1 MASHQDNDWHTG
13 QPRQIGEGARPSGQP
28 ADTAAQA
35 LAGALKLSF
44 RLLTVIMVLVLVAF
58 LLTGVRQVKT
68 DEVGI
73 CSRFGRITGTAETGL
88 AYVWPFPVG
97 RLDIIDLSTRELPV
111 NDFWMYISPADLT
124 KDLSAIR
131 TREKGLRPGRDG
143 ALLTGDGNLLHVQ
156 LMCKYAVGRGR
167 DTQLNMAQAVLFKI
181 NVDDQELEQTRKLG
195 VPLRSEE
202 IIRSVVCRSAIRAA
216 AMQTAEAL
224 RTDTGSFTTAV
235 RDLAQAQLDEMHAG
249 MEIRAVNAVGVSWP
263 IRVLRDVE
271 EVSKAQQ
278 DVARLRRD
286 ATGYA
291 QGLLSR
297 TAGKGY
303 EVLVGDLSARDEPD
317 LVPRYARARREGD
330 NELADEL
337 MARITELLAAE
348 WDDPQGCPG
357 LIPMY
362 AQARQEGQEE
372 LAAKLLAKI
381 DDVLLDT
388 ATGRARTI
396 IQQAQSDRTAMVEPI
411 KGRLSRFRQML
422 PQYRQSSELT
432 VARLWADTRDAILGA
447 AAAEKFYVTE
457 GDGTVVVKINRD
469 PAVARALQR
478 RLLEQDENV
487 DEDEE

>member
-13 QPRQIGEGARPSGQP
+13 QPRQVGEGVRPSGQP
-28 ADTAAQA
+28 DDTAAQA
-35 LAGALKLSF
+35 LTAALKLSF

-111 NDFWMYISPADLT
+111 NDFWTPDLT
-124 KDLSAIR
+124 KDPSAIR

-167 DTQLNMAQAVLFKI
+167 DPKLNMAQAVLFKI
-181 NVDDQELEQTRKLG
+181 NVDDQDLEQTRKQG

-202 IIRSVVCRSAIRAA
+202 VIRSVVCRSAIRAA

-224 RTDTGSFTTAV
+224 RTDTGSFTAAV

-263 IRVLRDVE
+263 LRVLPDVD

-278 DVARLRRD
+278 KVARDRR
-286 ATGYA
+286 AARGYA
-291 QGLLSR
+291 QSLLSR

-303 EVLVGDLSARDEPD
+303 EVLIGELSPQDEPD
-317 LVPRYARARREGD
+317 LVRRYARACRDGD

-337 MARITELLAAE
+337 MARITELLAGE
-348 WDDPQGCPG
+348 YDDTQDHPG

-362 AQARQEGQEE
+362 AQARQEGLEE

-381 DDVLLDT
+381 DNVLLDT
-388 ATGRARTI
+388 ATGRAQTI

-411 KGRLSRFRQML
+411 KGRLSQFRQML
-422 PQYRQSSELT
+422 PQYRQASDLT
-432 VARLWADTRDAILGA
+432 IARLWADTRDAILST
-447 AAAEKFYVTE
+447 AAAEKFYVNE
-457 GDGTVVVKINRD
+457 GDGTVVVRINRD
-469 PAVARALQR
+469 PAAARALQR
-478 RLLEQDENV
+478 QLLEQEKN
-487 DEDEE
+487 EDEE